1 MNSMPTSVRATRRGN
16 CTNVPSREII
26 RHVDRINEQIISI
39 LRVDGRASFSA
50 IGRQVGLST
59 NAVAVRVRRL
69 ENSGVIVGYRA
80 VLGSDVPESTTGLEA
95 FIDVRLHP
103 DRDSEEFLAWAVGV
117 HQIIDAVH
125 VTGPYDYLLRVRAR
139 DTAALDRL
147 LRLLKKDAGAAQTQ
161 TRLALREAA
170 GPAPSP

>member
-1 MNSMPTSVRATRRGN
+1 MDG
-16 CTNVPSREII
+16 I
-26 RHVDRINEQIISI
+26 DEQIVSI

-50 IGRQVGLST
+50 IGRQIGMST

-69 ENSGVIVGYRA
+69 ESSGVILGYQA
-80 VLGSDVPESTTGLEA
+80 VLGSDVPEDLVGLEA

-103 DRDSEEFLAWAVGV
+103 DRGSEQFLAWTAGLR
-117 HQIIDAVH
+117 QITDAVH

-147 LRLLKKDAGAAQTQ
+147 LRLLKNDAGAAQTQ
-161 TRLALREAA
+161 TRLALRPHPE
-170 GPAPSP
+170 PSPSPTVAV